1 MNCSPHQV
9 AALLS
14 QVSGKKELNAED
26 KKYNR
31 EVAGKW
37 LHVCVGSVV
46 ATGVC
51 VFLGSAA
58 LLQCPYRWRR
68 T

>member
-37 LHVCVGSVV
+37 LHVGVGSVV
-46 ATGVC
+46 ATGV
-51 VFLGSAA
+51 LLPAA
-58 LLQCPYRWRR
+58 LLQFQHRW
-68 T
+68 